1 MDPENSLKR
10 PSEDSENAQ
19 SPSKQAKLDT
29 PDYQDLLTKV
39 QSLEREN
46 KAQSN
51 TISAMNNKLDKIVR
65 LLSDL
70 TEKEASMSKNVS
82 NLNKLLEKQAEKSKP
97 NATKSMGVF
106 LQNLQKDES
115 KNQSNGHNKDD
126 KVPIENKPIVRQPVN
141 ELDELKWA
149 SNSYFIGDGLIGR
162 LDKVPDIKE
171 KLDKMKKELNLR
183 LKSKDKERVCYLYD
197 LSRKQLKAPLHNT
210 VSKVVLS
217 IGSQDLFEDSLLTL
231 KQASLEEVKQANKS
245 ELKKKATHIKA
256 LIEALMG
263 KKMEKKVVY
272 IIPATCVQRK
282 EVFEHF
288 EEIIT
293 ETLKDLPFPN
303 FKLLNFPE
311 LMYNQSL
318 QDDLLTNSKIFLSIS
333 DVQQQAS
340 LILSKNIWIPG
351 LKTCIKAFCQN
362 MDVGDFL
369 NPSRERVNLFFK
381 IA

>member
-1 MDPENSLKR
+1 MDPQNSLKR

-19 SPSKQAKLDT
+19 SPSKQVKLDE
-29 PDYQDLLTKV
+29 PDYQDLVSKV

-70 TEKEASMSKNVS
+70 TEKEATMSKNVS

-97 NATKSMGVF
+97 NGSKSMGIF

-115 KNQSNGHNKDD
+115 KNQSNGHNKED
-126 KVPIENKPIVRQPVN
+126 KVPIDNKPIVRQPVD

-149 SNSYFIGDGLIGR
+149 KDSYFIGDGLIGR
-162 LDKVPDIKE
+162 LEKVPDIKE

-197 LSRKQLKAPLHNT
+197 RSRKQLKAPVHST
-210 VSKVVLS
+210 VKKVVLS
-217 IGSQDLFEDSLLTL
+217 IGSQDLFTDPLLTL
-231 KQASLEEVKQANKS
+231 KQASKQEVKEANESK
-245 ELKKKATHIKA
+245 LKERATHIKA
-256 LIEALMG
+256 LIQALMG
-263 KKMEKKVVY
+263 KNMEKKVVY
-272 IIPATCVQRK
+272 IIPTTCIERK

-303 FKLLNFPE
+303 FKLINFPE

-318 QDDLLTNSKIFLSIS
+318 QDDLQANSKIFLIFTA
-333 DVQQQAS
+333 VKH
-340 LILSKNIWIPG
+340 LSH
-351 LKTCIKAFCQN
+351 
-362 MDVGDFL
+362 
-369 NPSRERVNLFFK
+369 
-381 IA
+381 